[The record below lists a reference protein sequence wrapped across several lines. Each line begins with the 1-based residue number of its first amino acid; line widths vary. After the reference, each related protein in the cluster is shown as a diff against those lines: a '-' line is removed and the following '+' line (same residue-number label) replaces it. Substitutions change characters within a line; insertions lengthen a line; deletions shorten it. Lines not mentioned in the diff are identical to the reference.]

1 MAQAQ
6 PAAIDSFRLKAADS
20 VFYELIE
27 ALVLAERL
35 KVPESWIRNHTWSGA
50 DDPIPHIKLGRYVRY
65 RWGHPD
71 LAAWLERRSIG

>member
-1 MAQAQ
+1 MAQ
-6 PAAIDSFRLKAADS
+6 PALIDSFRMKAADS
-20 VFYELIE
+20 AFHELID
-27 ALVLAERL
+27 AASLAGRL
-35 KVPESWIRNHTWSGA
+35 NVPESWVRNHTWGGA